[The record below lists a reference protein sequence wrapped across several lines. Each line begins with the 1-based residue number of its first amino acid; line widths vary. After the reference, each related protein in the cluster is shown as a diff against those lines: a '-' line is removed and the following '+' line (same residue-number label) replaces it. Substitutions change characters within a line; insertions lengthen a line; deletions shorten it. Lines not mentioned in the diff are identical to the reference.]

1 MCVFVCGG
9 GGGGGGDS
17 GGGGCVCV
25 CVCVCGLLRKNG
37 WHSRSLPSLLK

>member
-9 GGGGGGDS
+9 GDSGGSDG

-25 CVCVCGLLRKNG
+25 WFIEKKWLA
-37 WHSRSLPSLLK
+37 

>member
-9 GGGGGGDS
+9 GDSGGGDGGGGG
-17 GGGGCVCV
+17 G